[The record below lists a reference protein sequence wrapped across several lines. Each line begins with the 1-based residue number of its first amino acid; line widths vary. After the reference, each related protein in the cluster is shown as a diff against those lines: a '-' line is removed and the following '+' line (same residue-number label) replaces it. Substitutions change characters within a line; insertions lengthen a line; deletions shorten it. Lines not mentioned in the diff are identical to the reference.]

1 MLALVISLIIIG
13 LVLLAIELLII
24 PRFGV
29 TGILGI
35 ASLVGACFFAFYSFG
50 YLFGVLITAGILLLI
65 VLSIIVILRSGT
77 WKKLSLRTNIEAK
90 VDNTPESKGF
100 KIGDS
105 GITITRLAPGGH
117 VKFGEHIVEVS
128 TRDGLIEPNK
138 EVVISSFEGTR
149 IFVSI
154 VK

>member
-13 LVLLAIELLII
+13 LILLAIELLVI
-24 PRFGV
+24 PGFGV

-35 ASLVGACFFAFYSFG
+35 VSLVGACFFAFYSFG

-65 VLSIIVILRSGT
+65 VLSIIVVLRSGT
-77 WKKLSLRTNIEAK
+77 WKKLSLRTNI
-90 VDNTPESKGF
+90 ESKGF

-105 GITITRLAPGGH
+105 GITITRLATGGH